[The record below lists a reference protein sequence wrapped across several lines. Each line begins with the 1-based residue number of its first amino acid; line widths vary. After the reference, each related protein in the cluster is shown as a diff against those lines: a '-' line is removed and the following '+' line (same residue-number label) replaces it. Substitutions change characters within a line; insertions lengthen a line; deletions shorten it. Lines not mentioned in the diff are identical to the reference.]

1 MRKKDAR
8 TYLMKVISTTINVC
22 HKNNIY
28 QSGMSIDQQASDD
41 QTKKCQPNQI
51 KG

>member
-8 TYLMKVISTTINVC
+8 IYLMKVISTIINDC

-28 QSGMSIDQQASDD
+28 QSGMSIDQ
-41 QTKKCQPNQI
+41 
-51 KG
+51 